1 MPTQNLIESLAKLM
15 PPSRMICAKS
25 GTVLNP
31 YRVAIRDHER
41 RAMLFRYLVY
51 KGLETAFM
59 GMLTRGQ
66 IRGTIDSLPGVPSLV
81 EPPNLPLELA
91 LRQGLELAI
100 EGQAE
105 KSAWF
110 YVEGEPDTLFLRDAA
125 GDITHY
131 YLRSSGET
139 RPMPKSTVTDFVD
152 KYIKQQQL
160 QEDFEHAVRQGRAI

>member
-1 MPTQNLIESLAKLM
+1 MPAQDFVQTLAGSM
-15 PPSRMICAKS
+15 PPRRMVCAKS

-31 YRVAIRDHER
+31 YRVTIRDHER
-41 RAMLFRYLVY
+41 RAMIFRYLVY

-59 GMLTRGQ
+59 GMFTRGQ
-66 IRGTIDSLPGVPSLV
+66 LRGTIDSLPGAPSLV

-110 YVEGEPDTLFLRDAA
+110 YVAGEPDTLFLRDAN

-131 YLRSSGET
+131 YLRSTGET
-139 RPMPKSTVTDFVD
+139 RSMPKSSVSDFVD
-152 KYIKQQQL
+152 QHMQRQERQQ
-160 QEDFEHAVRQGRAI
+160 DFDRAVRAGRAI